1 MVDVDNTVFV
11 SEGRL
16 PCEQPFQRLLVTY
29 EGKVGMCC
37 FDWGAA
43 HPVGYLKSEAY
54 QNDDEYN
61 KIIEKG
67 KNKVKG
73 YELLSNIKKSKVYNA
88 PVEKIQ
94 TLYEIWHGEEIN
106 KVRKKHVLNKVEQ
119 VEICRNCSFKDTY
132 EWIPVKSSSIN
143 YEL

>member
-1 MVDVDNTVFV
+1 MNDK
-11 SEGRL
+11 EK
-16 PCEQPFQRLLVTY
+16 
-29 EGKVGMCC
+29 KVCIRIM
-37 FDWGAA
+37 DKYAKKNKDS
-43 HPVGYLKSEAY
+43 V
-54 QNDDEYN
+54 DEYN

-132 EWIPVKSSSIN
+132 EWFPVKSSSIN